1 MYPCLKF
8 ELHVAINA
16 SWIFTMDS
24 CESVFCLFLIY
35 PTTCALNY
43 GMIQISVFGCVENI
57 EIAHNGC
64 LKLNK
69 RDVYTETKLCPT
81 FSGNIWSSC
90 YFIVPKK
97 LAAILKI
104 LGRLTLE
111 GNCHVCPNSAQCL
124 CQGHT
129 VDLMIIKQTVIP
141 DRILSNSL

>member
-104 LGRLTLE
+104 LGPDLHLRATVMFVQIQH
-111 GNCHVCPNSAQCL
+111 NVCAKAIRWIS
-124 CQGHT
+124 
-129 VDLMIIKQTVIP
+129 
-141 DRILSNSL
+141 